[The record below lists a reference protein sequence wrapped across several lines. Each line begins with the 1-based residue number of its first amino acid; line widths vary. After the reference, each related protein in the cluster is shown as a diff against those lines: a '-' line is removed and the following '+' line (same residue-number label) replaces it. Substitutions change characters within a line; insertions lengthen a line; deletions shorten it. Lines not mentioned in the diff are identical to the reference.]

1 MKILIVKTSALGDI
15 IHAFPLVTFLKNV
28 YPEATINWVVEAP
41 FAELVKAHPEIE
53 RTLPIQT
60 KKWRQHLFSGET
72 LKQIR
77 AFYRELR
84 QVEYD
89 VVFDLQ
95 GNTKSAFVTAGARAR
110 VKVGF
115 DRKSV
120 AEWPN
125 LCVTN
130 RRYQP
135 PQGRNIRL
143 DYLYLAERYA
153 GVEADAPMNSSS
165 VELRIKETES
175 GAIDKLLHQPQIAG
189 KKTLLVCPGSAWKN
203 KQMSREDLLEW
214 LRDIVI
220 KNVDSFF
227 LLAWGNE
234 AEKEYCHY
242 LREQLPPESACVIDR
257 LSLPALQV
265 LMGRVSRVIAMDSLP
280 LHLAGT
286 TSTPT
291 WSVFG
296 PSSGSK
302 YAPLGEQHT
311 FYQGVCPYGRQFE
324 KRCPVLRTC
333 PTGACMKVNR
343 PSLTEVAVD
352 AVCGADQA

>member
-15 IHAFPLVTFLKNV
+15 IHAFPLVAFLKNV
-28 YPEATINWVVEAP
+28 YPEATIDWVVEAP
-41 FAELVKAHPEIE
+41 FAELVKAHPDIG
-53 RTLPIQT
+53 RTLLIQS
-60 KKWRQHLFSGET
+60 KKWRQHFFSPET
-72 LKQIR
+72 AKQIR

-84 QVEYD
+84 QVNYD

-95 GNTKSAFVTAGARAR
+95 GNTKSSFVTVAARAA

-125 LCVTN
+125 LWVTN
-130 RRYQP
+130 RRYHP
-135 PQGRNIRL
+135 PKGRNIRL
-143 DYLYLAERYA
+143 DYLYLAQSYC
-153 GVEADAPMNSSS
+153 GVTTDVPMSSS
-165 VELRIKETES
+165 IQLKIKEAERE
-175 GAIDKLLHQPQIAG
+175 AIDKLLTQPKVLG
-189 KKTLLVCPGSAWKN
+189 KKVVLVCPGSAWKN
-203 KQMSREDLLEW
+203 KQMTREELVKW
-214 LRDIVI
+214 LIRSVVKDSDI
-220 KNVDSFF
+220 FF
-227 LLAWGNE
+227 LFAWGNE
-234 AEKEYCHY
+234 AEKEYCYY
-242 LREQLPPESACVIDR
+242 LRDHLPEFALVINR

-302 YAPLGEQHT
+302 YAPLGDQHT
-311 FYQGVCPYGRQFE
+311 FYQGTCPYGRQFE
-324 KRCPVLRTC
+324 KRCPILRSC
-333 PTGACMKVNR
+333 PTGACMRGVGVE
-343 PSLTEVAVD
+343 SVEV
-352 AVCGADQA
+352 